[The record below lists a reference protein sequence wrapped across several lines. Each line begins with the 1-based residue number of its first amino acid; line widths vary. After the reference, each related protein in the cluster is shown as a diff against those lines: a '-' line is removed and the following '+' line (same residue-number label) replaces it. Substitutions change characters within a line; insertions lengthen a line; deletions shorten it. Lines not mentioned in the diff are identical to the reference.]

1 MTGARRAP
9 ILGAHETHSSLNED
23 PMAAVAK
30 REREGRGR
38 MSELAEII
46 RARSIRIGHFTLA
59 SGRQSDLYI
68 NLKPTMMDPR
78 GGRLC
83 AEAFLARI
91 PPGIDYVG
99 GIEMG
104 AVPVIAALAALSYI
118 EGRPVKTF
126 FVRKA
131 AKDHG
136 TREVVEGLAAGE
148 SLKGKRVL
156 AVDDVATT
164 GGSILQS
171 IEAARSVGAIVEHAL
186 VIIDRQEGGT
196 EALAAAGVKLHSVF
210 KGDDFR

>member
-1 MTGARRAP
+1 
-9 ILGAHETHSSLNED
+9 
-23 PMAAVAK
+23 MAAVAK
-30 REREGRGR
+30 REREGRGGL
-38 MSELAEII
+38 SELAEII
-46 RARSIRIGHFTLA
+46 RARSIRIGQFTLA

-78 GGRLC
+78 GGRLA

-104 AVPVIAALAALSYI
+104 AVPVIAALAALSDI

-196 EALAAAGVKLHSVF
+196 ENLAAAGVKLHSVF
-210 KGDDFR
+210 TGDDFR